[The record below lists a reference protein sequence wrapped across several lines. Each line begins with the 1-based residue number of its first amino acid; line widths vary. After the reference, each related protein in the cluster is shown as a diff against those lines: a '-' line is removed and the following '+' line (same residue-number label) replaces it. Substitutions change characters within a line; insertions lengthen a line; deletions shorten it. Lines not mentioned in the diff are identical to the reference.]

1 MKALSDISLLLS
13 TRLSRTLTFSVSSP
27 GLVLVFAS
35 LLFDVLFLS
44 SDLGLFLLDHVE
56 DFGLLAFLTLLG
68 LVLVHHDL
76 VEGIIVDISSVVL
89 DLLLQLGN
97 ILDVLS
103 FFGVFGPHLVL
114 SQSLME
120 LFVLLLMLLF
130 FESFDLCL
138 LVENSSFNPGHMG
151 VTLEHLSQEIVW
163 PRDRNS

>member
-89 DLLLQLGN
+89 DLLLPFGQWQTLG
-97 ILDVLS
+97 
-103 FFGVFGPHLVL
+103 GEGK
-114 SQSLME
+114 E
-120 LFVLLLMLLF
+120 
-130 FESFDLCL
+130 
-138 LVENSSFNPGHMG
+138 
-151 VTLEHLSQEIVW
+151 
-163 PRDRNS
+163 DRREGKKGRVAGG